1 MKTESIRFR
10 TAGLGAA
17 IALLLGACGGERVSQ
32 TEGPANQIPI
42 GVFAGLTGPTATF
55 GRATR
60 DGAMLAADEINAS
73 GGLLGRQVQLFIED
87 NQGKTEEAPSVVSR
101 LITRNKVVAL
111 IGENASSRSLA
122 AAPVAQAAKIPMI
135 SPSSTNPAVTEKGDY
150 IFRVCFLDSYQG
162 KALAIFVR
170 EKLGLG
176 RVAILRDVKS
186 DYSVGLADFFTQAFT
201 AAGGTIVADQS
212 YSEGDSD
219 FKSQLTAIRAVA
231 PDAIFVPGYYTEAGS
246 IAVQARDLGITA
258 PFVGGDGWG
267 SPLLLEIGG
276 KSVEGAYYGEHYFV
290 REERPAVQQFVK
302 KFRERFGTDPDAV
315 NALSYDAMMMLA
327 DAIRRGNSVEGP
339 VIREHLASIR
349 DFEGVSGVITMGAD
363 RNPIKP
369 VVIVKVV
376 NGRTEFADRISP

>member
-1 MKTESIRFR
+1 MNVESLRFR
-10 TAGLGAA
+10 IAGLGAA
-17 IALLLGACGGERVSQ
+17 IAILLGACTGERDSPTGKDV
-32 TEGPANQIPI
+32 NQIPV
-42 GVFAGLTGPTATF
+42 GVYAALTGPTATF

-60 DGAMLAADEINAS
+60 DGAMLAADEINAA
-73 GGLLGRQVQLFIED
+73 GGLLGRQVQLYIED
-87 NQGKTEEAPSVVSR
+87 DQGKTEEAPSVVSR
-101 LITRNKVVAL
+101 LITRNNVVAL

-122 AAPVAQAAKIPMI
+122 AAPVAQAAKVPMI

-162 KALAIFVR
+162 EALAKFVR
-170 EKLGLG
+170 ENLELT
-176 RVAILRDVKS
+176 RVAILRDVKN

-201 AAGGTIVADQS
+201 RDGGTVVADQS

-219 FKSQLTAIRAVA
+219 FKSQLTAIRAAA
-231 PDAIFVPGYYTEAGS
+231 PEAIFIPGYYTEAGS
-246 IAVQARDLGITA
+246 IAVQARDLGISA
-258 PFVGGDGWG
+258 PLVGGDGWG

-327 DAIRRGNSVEGP
+327 EAIRKGGSVEGP
-339 VIREHLASIR
+339 VIRDYLASIK

-369 VVIVKVV
+369 VVIVKVE
-376 NGRTEFADRISP
+376 NGTTVFADRISP

>member
-1 MKTESIRFR
+1 MNVESLRFR
-10 TAGLGAA
+10 IAGLGAA
-17 IALLLGACGGERVSQ
+17 IAILLGACTGERDSPTGKDV
-32 TEGPANQIPI
+32 NQIPV
-42 GVFAGLTGPTATF
+42 GVYAALTGPTATF

-60 DGAMLAADEINAS
+60 DGAMLAADEINAA
-73 GGLLGRQVQLFIED
+73 GGLLGRQVQLYIED
-87 NQGKTEEAPSVVSR
+87 DQGKTEEAPSVVSR
-101 LITRNKVVAL
+101 LITRNNVVAL

-122 AAPVAQAAKIPMI
+122 AAPVAQAAKVPMI

-162 KALAIFVR
+162 EALAKFVR
-170 EKLGLG
+170 ENLELT
-176 RVAILRDVKS
+176 RVAILRDVKN

-201 AAGGTIVADQS
+201 RDGGTVVADQS

-219 FKSQLTAIRAVA
+219 FKSQLTAIRAAA
-231 PDAIFVPGYYTEAGS
+231 PEAIFIPGYYTEAGS
-246 IAVQARDLGITA
+246 IAVQARDLGISA
-258 PFVGGDGWG
+258 PLVGGDGWG

-327 DAIRRGNSVEGP
+327 EAIRKGGSVEGP
-339 VIREHLASIR
+339 VIRDHLASIK

-369 VVIVKVV
+369 VVIVKVE
-376 NGRTEFADRISP
+376 NGTTVFADRISP

>member
-1 MKTESIRFR
+1 MNVESLRFR
-10 TAGLGAA
+10 IAGFVAA
-17 IALLLGACGGERVSQ
+17 IALLLGACSGERVSP
-32 TEGPANQIPI
+32 TERPANQIPI
-42 GVFAGLTGPTATF
+42 GVFAALTGPTATF

-60 DGAMLAADEINAS
+60 DGATLAADEINAT
-73 GGLLGRQVQLFIED
+73 GGLLGRQVELYIED

-101 LITRNKVVAL
+101 LITRNRVVAL

-122 AAPVAQAAKIPMI
+122 AAPVAQAAKVPMI

-162 KALAIFVR
+162 EALAKFVR
-170 EKLGLG
+170 EKLGLT
-176 RVAILRDVKS
+176 RIAILSDVKN
-186 DYSVGLADFFTQAFT
+186 DYSVGLADFFTRAFT
-201 AAGGTIVADQS
+201 REGGTVVANQS

-219 FKSQLTAIRAVA
+219 FKSQLTAIRAAGPEAVF
-231 PDAIFVPGYYTEAGS
+231 IPGYYTEAGS
-246 IAVQARDLGITA
+246 IAVQARDLGISV
-258 PFVGGDGWG
+258 PLIGGDGWG

-302 KFRERFGTDPDAV
+302 KFRERFDTDPDAV

-327 DAIRRGNSVEGP
+327 EAIRRGGSVEGP
-339 VIREHLASIR
+339 VIRDHLASIK

-369 VVIVKVV
+369 VVIVKVE
-376 NGRTEFADRISP
+376 NGRIIFADRISP